1 MLHILRGVNEDLVA
15 AEAKYHK
22 SCFGS
27 YTSKSNIKHRAFKEV
42 KDESL
47 FSITFN
53 EMASTIQS
61 SLDDGRA
68 FDMAWLLAM
77 YQNMLKSKGV
87 NADGYTKHKLK
98 LRMQSHFGDDIVF
111 HQQFDKKKPELV
123 YSSKISLQ
131 DVINSAAV
139 KLHTSSHQVTSD
151 ESSSRNCLF
160 EAAKLI
166 KHDVK
171 ECKSISTKPLDVDDF
186 NENTVRSLVP
196 ENQKLDIEDTSTIDD
211 RKILSI
217 AQDIIHCS
225 SNAKVK
231 TPKHV
236 GLAI

>member
-1 MLHILRGVNEDLVA
+1 MPCLVPHVDIVDTPEDYNKSLRSKSSPFDSSKCLICGNKSYKKCKEMNNASSFEARDAIKKAAEAKDDQRILHILRGVNEDLVA

-98 LRMQSHFGDDIVF
+98 LRMQSHFG
-111 HQQFDKKKPELV
+111 
-123 YSSKISLQ
+123 
-131 DVINSAAV
+131 
-139 KLHTSSHQVTSD
+139 
-151 ESSSRNCLF
+151 
-160 EAAKLI
+160 
-166 KHDVK
+166 
-171 ECKSISTKPLDVDDF
+171 
-186 NENTVRSLVP
+186 
-196 ENQKLDIEDTSTIDD
+196 
-211 RKILSI
+211 
-217 AQDIIHCS
+217 
-225 SNAKVK
+225 K
-231 TPKHV
+231 T
-236 GLAI
+236 